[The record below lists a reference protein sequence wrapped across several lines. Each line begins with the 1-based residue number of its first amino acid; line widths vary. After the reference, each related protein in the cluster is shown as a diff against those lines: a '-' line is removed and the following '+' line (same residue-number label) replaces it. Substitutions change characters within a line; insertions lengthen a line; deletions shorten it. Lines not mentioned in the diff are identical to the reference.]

1 MQGWQGVVCGGGSD
15 VSVTSG
21 AGLCGL
27 KWNPTS
33 PDLLAVSLSSGGVY
47 VLEVKE
53 DVKVLASKTDMGA
66 TSCELCNY
74 TLSPFVEIACIVST
88 LWSCAFSTTQV

>member
-1 MQGWQGVVCGGGSD
+1 MQGWQGVVCGEGSD
-15 VSVTSG
+15 VSVTPG

-27 KWNPTS
+27 QWNPTS

-53 DVKVLASKTDMGA
+53 DVKVLASNTDMGV

-74 TLSPFVEIACIVST
+74 TLSPLLRLHVTC
-88 LWSCAFSTTQV
+88 STTQA